1 MSQRSSDS
9 EQETSARPAPANAI
23 GEERILDAAYELLL
37 AIGMRRMTMAD
48 IARHAEV
55 SRATLY
61 RRWPNVQA
69 VVAAL
74 MTREWTTAL
83 VSAFQ
88 PDAADGRS
96 RLVEGV
102 VEVVAKTR
110 VHPLM
115 RKIIELDPEFL
126 TPYLLERR
134 GSSTVAHLALV
145 EEGIRQGQADGSI
158 RTRELDWLDTT
169 GAVDVLVIGGGVTG
183 AGVALDAAARGLS
196 VALVEKHDLAFGTSR
211 WSSKLVHGGLRY
223 LASGHVGIARE
234 SAVERHVLMTT
245 VAPHLVR
252 PLASVVPV
260 LPSLPRTLRP
270 MIRAGY
276 AAADVLRA
284 SAGTPST
291 LLPPA
296 RR

>member
-1 MSQRSSDS
+1 MSQRISDTDS
-9 EQETSARPAPANAI
+9 ESTGRESTGSTRPAPANAI

-88 PDAADGRS
+88 PDAVDGRS

-110 VHPLM
+110 THPLM

-126 TPYLLERR
+126 TPYLMERR

-145 EEGIRQGQADGSI
+145 EAGIRAGQEDGSI
-158 RTRELDWLDTT
+158 RAGDPDWLSRQIILVSLAS
-169 GAVDVLVIGGGVTG
+169 AVSGPVLAE
-183 AGVALDAAARGLS
+183 AGEYPKLDEELRAML
-196 VALVEKHDLAFGTSR
+196 T
-211 WSSKLVHGGLRY
+211 RY
-223 LASGHVGIARE
+223 L
-234 SAVERHVLMTT
+234 
-245 VAPHLVR
+245 
-252 PLASVVPV
+252 VP
-260 LPSLPRTLRP
+260 
-270 MIRAGY
+270 
-276 AAADVLRA
+276 
-284 SAGTPST
+284 
-291 LLPPA
+291 
-296 RR
+296 

>member
-1 MSQRSSDS
+1 MSQRSSESD
-9 EQETSARPAPANAI
+9 QETSSRPTPANAI

-74 MTREWTTAL
+74 MTREWTIAL

-88 PDAADGRS
+88 PDAADGRA

-134 GSSTVAHLALV
+134 GSSTVAQLEFV
-145 EEGIRQGQADGSI
+145 EQCLEAGYADGSI
-158 RTRELDWLDTT
+158 QDGDPVWMARQIILVSLASAVSGPVMASHDEYPKLDEEL
-169 GAVDVLVIGGGVTG
+169 
-183 AGVALDAAARGLS
+183 RSMLS
-196 VALVEKHDLAFGTSR
+196 
-211 WSSKLVHGGLRY
+211 RY
-223 LASGHVGIARE
+223 L
-234 SAVERHVLMTT
+234 
-245 VAPHLVR
+245 
-252 PLASVVPV
+252 
-260 LPSLPRTLRP
+260 
-270 MIRAGY
+270 
-276 AAADVLRA
+276 
-284 SAGTPST
+284 TP
-291 LLPPA
+291 
-296 RR
+296 

>member
-1 MSQRSSDS
+1 MSQRSSEIES
-9 EQETSARPAPANAI
+9 EASGESETSTRPTPANAI

-88 PDAADGRS
+88 PDAADARS

-145 EEGIRQGQADGSI
+145 EEGLKAGHADGSI
-158 RTRELDWLDTT
+158 RDGDPVWMARQII
-169 GAVDVLVIGGGVTG
+169 LV
-183 AGVALDAAARGLS
+183 S
-196 VALVEKHDLAFGTSR
+196 LA
-211 WSSKLVHGGLRY
+211 
-223 LASGHVGIARE
+223 
-234 SAVERHVLMTT
+234 
-245 VAPHLVR
+245 
-252 PLASVVPV
+252 
-260 LPSLPRTLRP
+260 
-270 MIRAGY
+270 
-276 AAADVLRA
+276 
-284 SAGTPST
+284 
-291 LLPPA
+291 
-296 RR
+296 

>member
-9 EQETSARPAPANAI
+9 APETEQETPPETTARPAPANAI

-83 VSAFQ
+83 MSAFQ

-145 EEGIRQGQADGSI
+145 EEGIKAGQADDS
-158 RTRELDWLDTT
+158 
-169 GAVDVLVIGGGVTG
+169 
-183 AGVALDAAARGLS
+183 
-196 VALVEKHDLAFGTSR
+196 
-211 WSSKLVHGGLRY
+211 
-223 LASGHVGIARE
+223 
-234 SAVERHVLMTT
+234 
-245 VAPHLVR
+245 
-252 PLASVVPV
+252 
-260 LPSLPRTLRP
+260 
-270 MIRAGY
+270 IRAGDPVWL
-276 AAADVLRA
+276 ARQIILISLA
-284 SAGTPST
+284 SAVSGPVMANKDEYPKLDEELREMLTRYLQP
-291 LLPPA
+291 
-296 RR
+296 

>member
-1 MSQRSSDS
+1 M
-9 EQETSARPAPANAI
+9 NAI

-74 MTREWTTAL
+74 MTREWTIAL

-88 PDAADGRS
+88 PDAVDGRA

-115 RKIIELDPEFL
+115 RKIVELDPEFL
-126 TPYLLERR
+126 TPYLMERR

-158 RTRELDWLDTT
+158 RDGDPVWLARQIILVSLASAVSGPVMAEKDEYPKLDEELRVMLT
-169 GAVDVLVIGGGVTG
+169 
-183 AGVALDAAARGLS
+183 
-196 VALVEKHDLAFGTSR
+196 
-211 WSSKLVHGGLRY
+211 RY
-223 LASGHVGIARE
+223 L
-234 SAVERHVLMTT
+234 
-245 VAPHLVR
+245 
-252 PLASVVPV
+252 
-260 LPSLPRTLRP
+260 
-270 MIRAGY
+270 
-276 AAADVLRA
+276 
-284 SAGTPST
+284 TP
-291 LLPPA
+291 
-296 RR
+296 

>member
-1 MSQRSSDS
+1 MSQRISDTDGGSSAAES
-9 EQETSARPAPANAI
+9 TGSTRRTPANAI

-74 MTREWTTAL
+74 MTREWTIAL

-88 PDAADGRS
+88 PDATDGRA

-145 EEGIRQGQADGSI
+145 EEGIRAGQADGS
-158 RTRELDWLDTT
+158 LDVNEKTQGRFLFSC
-169 GAVDVLVIGGGVTG
+169 IGP
-183 AGVALDAAARGLS
+183 D
-196 VALVEKHDLAFGTSR
+196 H
-211 WSSKLVHGGLRY
+211 VHGLVTLDQAGKHGGQKRCC
-223 LASGHVGIARE
+223 RE
-234 SAVERHVLMTT
+234 VLNQF
-245 VAPHLVR
+245 
-252 PLASVVPV
+252 S
-260 LPSLPRTLRP
+260 
-270 MIRAGY
+270 
-276 AAADVLRA
+276 
-284 SAGTPST
+284 
-291 LLPPA
+291 
-296 RR
+296 

>member
-1 MSQRSSDS
+1 MSQRSS
-9 EQETSARPAPANAI
+9 EIGTSSTEAAGDPASSGEAVPTSRPAPANAI

-88 PDAADGRS
+88 PDSVDGRS

-110 VHPLM
+110 THPLM

-145 EEGIRQGQADGSI
+145 RAGIEAGQADGSI
-158 RTRELDWLDTT
+158 RAGDPDWLSRQIILVSLAS
-169 GAVDVLVIGGGVTG
+169 AVSGPVL
-183 AGVALDAAARGLS
+183 ASADEYPQLDDELRVML
-196 VALVEKHDLAFGTSR
+196 T
-211 WSSKLVHGGLRY
+211 RY
-223 LASGHVGIARE
+223 LA
-234 SAVERHVLMTT
+234 
-245 VAPHLVR
+245 P
-252 PLASVVPV
+252 
-260 LPSLPRTLRP
+260 
-270 MIRAGY
+270 
-276 AAADVLRA
+276 
-284 SAGTPST
+284 
-291 LLPPA
+291 
-296 RR
+296 

>member
-1 MSQRSSDS
+1 MMSQRSSDL
-9 EQETSARPAPANAI
+9 EATPSARPAPANAI

-83 VSAFQ
+83 MSAFQ
-88 PDAADGRS
+88 PEAVDGRA

-102 VEVVAKTR
+102 VEVVGKTR
-110 VHPLM
+110 THPLM

-145 EEGIRQGQADGSI
+145 AEGIKAGQADGSI
-158 RTRELDWLDTT
+158 RAGDPDWLSRQIILVSLAS
-169 GAVDVLVIGGGVTG
+169 AVSGPVL
-183 AGVALDAAARGLS
+183 ASHDEYPLLDEELRAMLN
-196 VALVEKHDLAFGTSR
+196 
-211 WSSKLVHGGLRY
+211 RY
-223 LASGHVGIARE
+223 L
-234 SAVERHVLMTT
+234 
-245 VAPHLVR
+245 
-252 PLASVVPV
+252 VP
-260 LPSLPRTLRP
+260 
-270 MIRAGY
+270 
-276 AAADVLRA
+276 
-284 SAGTPST
+284 
-291 LLPPA
+291 
-296 RR
+296 

>member
-1 MSQRSSDS
+1 MSQRSSGS
-9 EQETSARPAPANAI
+9 GSNPRSRATPANAI

-83 VSAFQ
+83 MSAFQ
-88 PDAADGRS
+88 PDAADGRT

-102 VEVVAKTR
+102 VEVVAHTR

-145 EEGIRQGQADGSI
+145 EEGVKAGQSDGSI
-158 RTRELDWLDTT
+158 Q
-169 GAVDVLVIGGGVTG
+169 GGDPVWI
-183 AGVALDAAARGLS
+183 ARQIILVALASAVSGPVMAAKD
-196 VALVEKHDLAFGTSR
+196 EYP
-211 WSSKLVHGGLRY
+211 KLDEQLRDMLTRY
-223 LASGHVGIARE
+223 L
-234 SAVERHVLMTT
+234 
-245 VAPHLVR
+245 
-252 PLASVVPV
+252 
-260 LPSLPRTLRP
+260 LP
-270 MIRAGY
+270 
-276 AAADVLRA
+276 
-284 SAGTPST
+284 
-291 LLPPA
+291 
-296 RR
+296 

>member
-1 MSQRSSDS
+1 MSQRSSESDH
-9 EQETSARPAPANAI
+9 ETSSRPTPANAI

-74 MTREWTTAL
+74 MTREWTIAL

-88 PDAADGRS
+88 PDAADGRT

-145 EEGIRQGQADGSI
+145 EEGLRRGQADDSI
-158 RTRELDWLDTT
+158 RDGDPVWLARQIILISLASAVSGPVMAAKDEYTKLDEELRVMLT
-169 GAVDVLVIGGGVTG
+169 
-183 AGVALDAAARGLS
+183 
-196 VALVEKHDLAFGTSR
+196 
-211 WSSKLVHGGLRY
+211 RY
-223 LASGHVGIARE
+223 L
-234 SAVERHVLMTT
+234 M
-245 VAPHLVR
+245 P
-252 PLASVVPV
+252 
-260 LPSLPRTLRP
+260 
-270 MIRAGY
+270 
-276 AAADVLRA
+276 
-284 SAGTPST
+284 
-291 LLPPA
+291 
-296 RR
+296 

>member
-1 MSQRSSDS
+1 MSQRSSES
-9 EQETSARPAPANAI
+9 GSETSSRPTPANAI

-88 PDAADGRS
+88 PDAVDGRS

-102 VEVVAKTR
+102 VQVVGRTR

-145 EEGIRQGQADGSI
+145 EEGIKAGQRDGSI
-158 RTRELDWLDTT
+158 RAGDHVWLARQIILISLASAVSGPVMADADEYVHLDTELREMLT
-169 GAVDVLVIGGGVTG
+169 
-183 AGVALDAAARGLS
+183 
-196 VALVEKHDLAFGTSR
+196 
-211 WSSKLVHGGLRY
+211 RY
-223 LASGHVGIARE
+223 L
-234 SAVERHVLMTT
+234 
-245 VAPHLVR
+245 
-252 PLASVVPV
+252 VP
-260 LPSLPRTLRP
+260 
-270 MIRAGY
+270 
-276 AAADVLRA
+276 
-284 SAGTPST
+284 
-291 LLPPA
+291 
-296 RR
+296 

>member
-1 MSQRSSDS
+1 MSQRSSES
-9 EQETSARPAPANAI
+9 GSETSSRPTPATAI
-23 GEERILDAAYELLL
+23 GEERILDASYELLL

-74 MTREWTTAL
+74 MTREWTIAL

-88 PDAADGRS
+88 PDATDGRA

-145 EEGIRQGQADGSI
+145 EAGIKAGQEDGSI
-158 RTRELDWLDTT
+158 QDGDYVWL
-169 GAVDVLVIGGGVTG
+169 ARQIILV
-183 AGVALDAAARGLS
+183 S
-196 VALVEKHDLAFGTSR
+196 
-211 WSSKLVHGGLRY
+211 
-223 LASGHVGIARE
+223 LAS
-234 SAVERHVLMTT
+234 AVSGPVM
-245 VAPHLVR
+245 
-252 PLASVVPV
+252 ASKEEYPK
-260 LPSLPRTLRP
+260 LDDQLRDMLNKYLQP
-270 MIRAGY
+270 
-276 AAADVLRA
+276 
-284 SAGTPST
+284 
-291 LLPPA
+291 
-296 RR
+296 

>member
-1 MSQRSSDS
+1 MSQRSSESD
-9 EQETSARPAPANAI
+9 QETNSRPTPANAI

-74 MTREWTTAL
+74 MTREWTIAL

-88 PDAADGRS
+88 PDAADGRA

-145 EEGIRQGQADGSI
+145 EEGLRQGQADGSI
-158 RTRELDWLDTT
+158 RAGDPVWLARQIILVSLASAVSGPVMAEKDEYTNLDEELRVMLT
-169 GAVDVLVIGGGVTG
+169 
-183 AGVALDAAARGLS
+183 
-196 VALVEKHDLAFGTSR
+196 
-211 WSSKLVHGGLRY
+211 RY
-223 LASGHVGIARE
+223 L
-234 SAVERHVLMTT
+234 M
-245 VAPHLVR
+245 P
-252 PLASVVPV
+252 
-260 LPSLPRTLRP
+260 
-270 MIRAGY
+270 
-276 AAADVLRA
+276 
-284 SAGTPST
+284 
-291 LLPPA
+291 
-296 RR
+296 